1 MRDSSSSRACTRVK
15 SICETYSR
23 QPVFIMTDRS
33 ICKYSFVVLMVCLI
47 VVSGSHAFKAKVT
60 TRFGQV
66 QGLLSRSTRG
76 RLVAHYLGIPFAQ
89 PPVGDLRFRS
99 PRPWIRNWTE
109 TFLATE
115 YASICVQVNEQGH
128 FIGEEDCLYLNVYV
142 PLISEENGDRYEEK
156 RALPVMVY
164 VHGGMYATNGAND
177 RQVPPEY
184 MMDQDVI
191 LVSIQYRLNILG
203 FFATATKNNPGNNG
217 LKDIVTALR
226 WVQENI
232 RCFNGDPNMVTLWG
246 HSAGASAVHLLAITN
261 KTEGLFN
268 RYIVQSGVATG
279 PASLL
284 PARSMRTY
292 SLVSATLVGCL
303 PQSDEEYTTTA
314 QPNVTREQE
323 EYDET
328 ELSEEQEEEM
338 MRCLRKLDVKSFRNM
353 MDYYI
358 ERWNGYCCIFAP
370 TIEEES
376 DDAIVTV
383 HPLTAIKQRLFRDIP
398 LIMGVTKDEGLM
410 RSIAILTNPTA
421 EDIVLNDF
429 KTYLSYLLEYR
440 AMSNDTFDAFTNF
453 YFDDNVTLSTL
464 RKNITEI
471 IGDALIVWPTYETL
485 KYQSNVM
492 NSSTYLYVFSY
503 EGTFSATFSFTA
515 GVPRHFGVCD
525 VGILEPCD
533 IGSLDF
539 WNFGSLGFPNFGVSH
554 VDDLNYLLPIFN
566 KEYEDYMLHNT
577 ENDVTM
583 INMMTEMWA
592 SFATK
597 GVPEAWRVTPWP
609 DYKES
614 QKFLQIGDG
623 KLTEIT
629 IGSEFF
635 PERMAFW
642 EELFANITYDPVDN
656 IRLSLKRPIEDD
668 EFASSGVS
676 VRYDETM
683 ISLPTLL
690 LLFTYFSTILERNC

>member
-1 MRDSSSSRACTRVK
+1 M
-15 SICETYSR
+15 YSR
-23 QPVFIMTDRS
+23 QPAFIMTDRS
-33 ICKYSFVVLMVCLI
+33 IYRYSFGVLMVFMI
-47 VVSGSHAFKAKVT
+47 VASGSHAYKAKVT

-89 PPVGDLRFRS
+89 PPVDDLRFRS

-115 YASICVQVNEQGH
+115 YAPVCVQVTEQGH

-142 PLISEENGDRYEEK
+142 PLISEENGDGYEEK

-164 VHGGMYATNGAND
+164 VHGGMYATNGGNN

-191 LVSIQYRLNILG
+191 VVSIQYRLNILG
-203 FFATATKNNPGNNG
+203 FFATATKRNPGNNG
-217 LKDIVTALR
+217 LKDIVMALR

-232 RCFNGDPNMVTLWG
+232 RCFNGDPNIVTLWG

-268 RYIVQSGVATG
+268 RYIVQSGVATS
-279 PASLL
+279 PTALL
-284 PARSMRTY
+284 PAHWIRIY

-303 PQSDEEYTTTA
+303 AQSEEEYTTTA

-323 EYDET
+323 WYDEA
-328 ELSEEQEEEM
+328 ELSEEEEEEM
-338 MRCLRKLDVKSFRNM
+338 MRCLRKLDVGSFRNT
-353 MDYYI
+353 MDYHI
-358 ERWNGYCCIFAP
+358 VRWSGHCCIFAP

-398 LIMGVTKDEGLM
+398 AIVGVTKDEGLM
-410 RSIAILTNPTA
+410 KSIAILTNPSA
-421 EDIVLNDF
+421 EDEILNNF
-429 KTYLSYLLEYR
+429 EMYLLYLLEYR
-440 AMSNDTFDAFTNF
+440 AMSNDTLDALTNF
-453 YFDDNVTLSTL
+453 YFDGNVTLSTL
-464 RKNITEI
+464 RRNITEI
-471 IGDALIVWPTYETL
+471 VGDALIVWPTYETL

-503 EGTFSATFSFTA
+503 EGTFSATFAFTE
-515 GVPRHFGVCD
+515 GVPRHFVLGVCD
-525 VGILEPCD
+525 IGILEPCD

-539 WNFGSLGFPNFGVSH
+539 WNFGILGFPNFGVSH

-566 KEYEDYMLHNT
+566 KEFEDYMLHNT
-577 ENDVTM
+577 EDDITM
-583 INMMTEMWA
+583 INIMTEMWA

-614 QKFLQIGDG
+614 QKFLQIGVG
-623 KLTEIT
+623 KLPEIT
-629 IGSEFF
+629 IESEFF

-642 EELFANITYDPVDN
+642 EELSANLTYDPADD
-656 IRLSLKRPIEDD
+656 LYFHLKQRIEDD
-668 EFASSGVS
+668 EDVASSGAS
-676 VRYDETM
+676 LRYDETM
-683 ISLPTLL
+683 ISSPTFH
-690 LLFTYFSTILERNC
+690 LLFTYFLSILERNC

>member
-1 MRDSSSSRACTRVK
+1 
-15 SICETYSR
+15 
-23 QPVFIMTDRS
+23 MTDRS
-33 ICKYSFVVLMVCLI
+33 IYKYSFVVLMVFSI

-99 PRPWIRNWTE
+99 PRPWISNWTE
-109 TFLATE
+109 TFLATK
-115 YASICVQVNEQGH
+115 YAPVCVQVNDQGH

-142 PLISEENGDRYEEK
+142 PLISEGNGDGYEEK
-156 RALPVMVY
+156 SALPVMVY
-164 VHGGMYATNGAND
+164 VHGGMYAINGGNG

-191 LVSIQYRLNILG
+191 VVSIQYRLNILG

-217 LKDIVTALR
+217 LKDIVMALR

-232 RCFNGDPNMVTLWG
+232 RCFNGNPNIVTLWG
-246 HSAGASAVHLLAITN
+246 HSAGASAVYLLAITN

-268 RYIVQSGVATG
+268 RYIVQSGVATS
-279 PASLL
+279 PTAWL
-284 PARSMRTY
+284 PAHWIRTY
-292 SLVSATLVGCL
+292 SLLSAKLVECL
-303 PQSDEEYTTTA
+303 PRSEEEYTTTA

-323 EYDET
+323 EHDEA

-338 MRCLRKLDVKSFRNM
+338 MRCLRKLDVRSFRDT
-353 MDYYI
+353 MDYHI
-358 ERWNGYCCIFAP
+358 VRWNSHCCIFAP

-383 HPLTAIKQRLFRDIP
+383 DPLTAIKQRLFRDIP
-398 LIMGVTKDEGLM
+398 LIIGVTKDEGLM
-410 RSIAILTNPTA
+410 KSIAILTNPTA
-421 EDIVLNDF
+421 EDTILNNF
-429 KTYLSYLLEYR
+429 KTYLLYLLEYR
-440 AMSNDTFDAFTNF
+440 AMSNDTLDALTNF

-471 IGDALIVWPTYETL
+471 IGDALIIWPTYETL

-492 NSSTYLYVFSY
+492 NSSIYVYVFSY
-503 EGTFSATFSFTA
+503 EGTFSATFAFTA
-515 GVPRHFGVCD
+515 GVPRH
-525 VGILEPCD
+525 
-533 IGSLDF
+533 
-539 WNFGSLGFPNFGVSH
+539 FGVSH
-554 VDDLNYLLPIFN
+554 VDDLNYLLPILN
-566 KEYEDYMLHNT
+566 KEFEDYMLHNT

-583 INMMTEMWA
+583 INIMTEMWA
-592 SFATK
+592 SFAIK

-623 KLTEIT
+623 KLPEIT
-629 IGSEFF
+629 IESEFF

-642 EELFANITYDPVDN
+642 EELSANITYDAADDLHLP
-656 IRLSLKRPIEDD
+656 LKRPIEDD

-676 VRYDETM
+676 VRYDEIM

-690 LLFTYFSTILERNC
+690 LLFTYYLTILERNR

>member
-1 MRDSSSSRACTRVK
+1 
-15 SICETYSR
+15 
-23 QPVFIMTDRS
+23 MTDRS
-33 ICKYSFVVLMVCLI
+33 IYKYSFVVLMVFSI

-99 PRPWIRNWTE
+99 PRPWISNWTE
-109 TFLATE
+109 TFLATK
-115 YASICVQVNEQGH
+115 YAPVCVQVNDQGH

-142 PLISEENGDRYEEK
+142 PLISEGNGDGYEEK
-156 RALPVMVY
+156 SALPVMVY
-164 VHGGMYATNGAND
+164 VHGGMYAINGGNG

-191 LVSIQYRLNILG
+191 VVSIQYRLNILG

-217 LKDIVTALR
+217 LKDIVMALR

-232 RCFNGDPNMVTLWG
+232 RCFNGDPNIVTLWG
-246 HSAGASAVHLLAITN
+246 HSAGASAVYLLAITN
-261 KTEGLFN
+261 KTDGLFN
-268 RYIVQSGVATG
+268 RYIVQSGVATS
-279 PASLL
+279 PTAWL
-284 PARSMRTY
+284 PAHWIRTY
-292 SLVSATLVGCL
+292 SLLSAKLVECL
-303 PQSDEEYTTTA
+303 PRSEEEYTTTA

-323 EYDET
+323 EHDEA

-338 MRCLRKLDVKSFRNM
+338 MRCLRKLDVRSFRDT
-353 MDYYI
+353 MDYHI
-358 ERWNGYCCIFAP
+358 VRWNSHCCIFAP

-383 HPLTAIKQRLFRDIP
+383 DPLTAIKQRLFRDIP
-398 LIMGVTKDEGLM
+398 LIIGVTKDEGLM
-410 RSIAILTNPTA
+410 KSIAILTNPTA
-421 EDIVLNDF
+421 EDTILNNF
-429 KTYLSYLLEYR
+429 KTYLLYLLEYR
-440 AMSNDTFDAFTNF
+440 AMSNDTLDALTNF

-471 IGDALIVWPTYETL
+471 IGDALIIWPTYETL

-492 NSSTYLYVFSY
+492 NSSIYVYVFSY
-503 EGTFSATFSFTA
+503 EGTFSATFAFTA
-515 GVPRHFGVCD
+515 GVPRH
-525 VGILEPCD
+525 
-533 IGSLDF
+533 
-539 WNFGSLGFPNFGVSH
+539 FGVSH
-554 VDDLNYLLPIFN
+554 VDDLNYLLPILN
-566 KEYEDYMLHNT
+566 KEFEDYMLHNT

-583 INMMTEMWA
+583 INIMTEMWA
-592 SFATK
+592 SFAIK

-623 KLTEIT
+623 KLPEIT
-629 IGSEFF
+629 IESEFF

-642 EELFANITYDPVDN
+642 EELSANITYDAADDLHLP
-656 IRLSLKRPIEDD
+656 LKRPIEDD

-676 VRYDETM
+676 VRYDEIM

-690 LLFTYFSTILERNC
+690 LLFTYYLTILERNR

>member
-1 MRDSSSSRACTRVK
+1 
-15 SICETYSR
+15 
-23 QPVFIMTDRS
+23 MTDRS
-33 ICKYSFVVLMVCLI
+33 IYKYSFVVLMVFSI

-99 PRPWIRNWTE
+99 PRPWISNWTE
-109 TFLATE
+109 TFLATK
-115 YASICVQVNEQGH
+115 YAPVCVQVNDQGH

-142 PLISEENGDRYEEK
+142 PLISEGNGDGYEEK
-156 RALPVMVY
+156 SALPVMVY
-164 VHGGMYATNGAND
+164 VHGGMYAINGGNG

-191 LVSIQYRLNILG
+191 VVSIQYRLNILG

-217 LKDIVTALR
+217 LKDIVMALR

-232 RCFNGDPNMVTLWG
+232 RCFNGNPNIVTLWG
-246 HSAGASAVHLLAITN
+246 HSAGASAVYLLAITN

-268 RYIVQSGVATG
+268 RYIVQSGVATS
-279 PASLL
+279 PTAWL
-284 PARSMRTY
+284 PAHWIRTY
-292 SLVSATLVGCL
+292 SLLSAKLVECL
-303 PQSDEEYTTTA
+303 PRSEEEYTTTA

-323 EYDET
+323 EHDEA

-338 MRCLRKLDVKSFRNM
+338 MRCLRKLDVRSFRDT
-353 MDYYI
+353 MDYHI
-358 ERWNGYCCIFAP
+358 VRWNSHCCIFAP

-383 HPLTAIKQRLFRDIP
+383 DPLTAIKQRLFRDIP
-398 LIMGVTKDEGLM
+398 LIIGVTKDEGLM
-410 RSIAILTNPTA
+410 KSIAILTNPTA
-421 EDIVLNDF
+421 EDTILNNF
-429 KTYLSYLLEYR
+429 KTYLLYLLEYR
-440 AMSNDTFDAFTNF
+440 AMSNDTLDALTNF

-471 IGDALIVWPTYETL
+471 IGDALIIWPTYETL

-492 NSSTYLYVFSY
+492 NSSIYVYVFSY
-503 EGTFSATFSFTA
+503 EGTFSATFAFTA

-539 WNFGSLGFPNFGVSH
+539 WNFGILGFPNFGVSH
-554 VDDLNYLLPIFN
+554 VDDLNYLLPILN
-566 KEYEDYMLHNT
+566 KEFEDYMLHNT

-583 INMMTEMWA
+583 INIMTEMWA
-592 SFATK
+592 SFAIK

-623 KLTEIT
+623 KLPEIT
-629 IGSEFF
+629 IESEFF

-642 EELFANITYDPVDN
+642 EELSANITYDAADDLHLP
-656 IRLSLKRPIEDD
+656 LKRPIEDD

-676 VRYDETM
+676 VRYDEIM

-690 LLFTYFSTILERNC
+690 LLFTYYLTILERNR

>member
-358 ERWNGYCCIFAP
+358 
-370 TIEEES
+370 
-376 DDAIVTV
+376 
-383 HPLTAIKQRLFRDIP
+383 
-398 LIMGVTKDEGLM
+398 
-410 RSIAILTNPTA
+410 
-421 EDIVLNDF
+421 
-429 KTYLSYLLEYR
+429 
-440 AMSNDTFDAFTNF
+440 
-453 YFDDNVTLSTL
+453 
-464 RKNITEI
+464 

-515 GVPRHFGVCD
+515 GVPRHFVLGVCD